1 MRIDSRRAPLRRSLA
16 VQCSCL
22 RMRRRP
28 PSRMKRRATRHAYT
42 CRNLS
47 SRTADAAEGV
57 FDPADIPPSP
67 GGMSSGRGALSQDAG
82 EMPEAHRPADHFE
95 SRAQCA
101 VDRSRAGRWQRG
113 ESKCHE
119 GGFRARRVERVA
131 NVNERDATIASDLRE
146 DFRGICMDATVTRGF
161 TPPIAS
167 RGLPQASVLGPPKRA
182 AGTCIVCNPMPNDA
196 EASTESA
203 AGHPMLV
210 SAPARPYW

>member
-1 MRIDSRRAPLRRSLA
+1 MRTAPRRSFA

-22 RMRRRP
+22 RMRRCP
-28 PSRMKRRATRHAYT
+28 PSRKKRRATRPRVHVPEPVLT
-42 CRNLS
+42 DGGCCG
-47 SRTADAAEGV
+47 GV

-67 GGMSSGRGALSQDAG
+67 GGMPSGRGALSQDAG

-101 VDRSRAGRWQRG
+101 VDRSRAGRRQRG

-119 GGFRARRVERVA
+119 GSFRARRVERVA
-131 NVNERDATIASDLRE
+131 NVNERGAAIASVSRE
-146 DFRGICMDATVTRGF
+146 DFRGICMNATVTRGF
-161 TPPIAS
+161 TPTIAS
-167 RGLPQASVLGPPKRA
+167 PGLAQASVLGPPKST
-182 AGTCIVCNPMPNDA
+182 AGACIVCNATPNDA

-203 AGHPMLV
+203 AGQPMLV